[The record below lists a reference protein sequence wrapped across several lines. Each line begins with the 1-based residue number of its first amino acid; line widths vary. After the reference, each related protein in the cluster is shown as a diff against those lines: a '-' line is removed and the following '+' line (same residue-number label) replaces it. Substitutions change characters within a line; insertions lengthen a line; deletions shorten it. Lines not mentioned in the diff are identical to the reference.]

1 MVKGERDFQHY
12 MKISDLQLTEN
23 GVPILKGIVMK
34 KGKIYLIPF
43 NYASNFPKNDR
54 KNKVVHFFLA
64 DYLFERCWNQ
74 IDKQTELLK
83 QYKAVL
89 QPDFS
94 IYTDMPKP
102 MQQYQHYRKMFVSA
116 YWQSKGI
123 RVIPTP
129 CWSTPDSYEWCFEG
143 MPARSMVV
151 ISSVGCSKNPE
162 AKRLFELGYREMLRR
177 LEPSQIVWYG
187 KVPEWLEE
195 KPIAVFESSSQI
207 RFTAAKIKNQANT
220 LLQDSS
226 MSIQRIDRR
235 LLHG

>member
-1 MVKGERDFQHY
+1 MVSKERDFQHFL
-12 MKISDLQLTEN
+12 KSTELDVTEN
-23 GVPILKGIVMK
+23 GVPILKGITMK
-34 KGKIYLIPF
+34 KGKLDLLPF
-43 NYASNFPKNDR
+43 NYAMSCPKEQR
-54 KNKVVHFFLA
+54 KEKTVHFFLA

-74 IDKQTELLK
+74 LDRQAEFLK
-83 QYKAVL
+83 QFKAVL

-116 YWQSKGI
+116 YWQLKGL
-123 RVIPTP
+123 RVIPAP
-129 CWSTPDSYEWCFEG
+129 GWSTPDSYEWCFEG
-143 MPARSMVV
+143 MPVRSMVV
-151 ISSVGCSKNPE
+151 ISSVGCSKQPE

-195 KPIAVFESSSQI
+195 KPIAVFENSSQI
-207 RFTAAKIKNQANT
+207 RFTQAKIKKQVNE
-220 LLQDSS
+220 LLLDAG
-226 MSIQRIDRR
+226 IPKVERR